1 MAEWSYCHDSLRCKA
16 MRKKNKNEGGGVFF
30 HVGYCRQVGLLG
42 DEGKCVSLGKSW
54 HFALYFEILHNTVFL
69 YC

>member
-1 MAEWSYCHDSLRCKA
+1 
-16 MRKKNKNEGGGVFF
+16 MRKRNKNDGGGVFF

-54 HFALYFEILHNTVFL
+54 HFALYFEILHNSVFL
-69 YC
+69 YY